1 MLPGNAAIATEASK
15 DFGANHGRSK
25 VELRVYR
32 KIRAGSGG

>member
-25 VELRVYR
+25 VEL
-32 KIRAGSGG
+32 